1 MNESSAFLWEEVQK
15 MESFSIDD
23 LVNILCSQY
32 EVDKETAKKD
42 AEALAAQWGK
52 AGIIEGNDVPEG
64 SIETVSTIET
74 EPKKRD
80 SATIKTDNSAQEQP
94 KKKSFF
100 KRLFG

>member
-52 AGIIEGNDVPEG
+52 AGIIEGNDIPEG

-74 EPKKRD
+74 EPKKHD
-80 SATIKTDNSAQEQP
+80 SATIKADYSAQEQP
-94 KKKSFF
+94 KKKGFF